1 MSDFQYEAAESEGG
15 AELINDSVNKRVAV
29 VVDTAQEEIVYPFL
43 NIGIECGGQ
52 KAQNKT

>member
-29 VVDTAQEEIVYPFL
+29 VVDTAQVEIVYPFL